1 MTRIVLNG
9 RFLCQPMTGV
19 QRYALHTVLALD
31 RLLGQDRSLRES
43 LNITLA
49 TPKGAPAPLLQHI
62 QVRSQGRSR
71 GHAWEQWTLPRL
83 AAGAHL
89 VNFNYSGPL
98 FKRDQLITVHDATV
112 AAMPQ
117 AFGWRYRWVHRAMVA
132 WLKDRVHTVMTVSA
146 FSRDE
151 LAQRMGVRDALVGT
165 EGWEHVCA
173 ADDAAAARAV
183 LHKHGLTSGGYVL
196 AAGSVKPNKNFE
208 VIDRALQRLGGRLK
222 LPVAIAGARDRS
234 VFRHSDPGANVRLL
248 GYVDDAELAQLYC
261 HAAWFV
267 FPSLYEGFGLPAIEA
282 MGNGC
287 PVIAAN
293 AASIPEVCGDAAL
306 YFDPHDAQGLARLLE
321 RAANEPGLQDTMRE
335 RGLQRAAKFS
345 WLTNARLLARHLMG
359 LHAVAVPATASNVVP
374 AK

>member
-1 MTRIVLNG
+1 MTRVVLNG

-31 RLLGQDRSLRES
+31 RLLAQDRALRES
-43 LNITLA
+43 LSIVLA
-49 TPKGAPAPLLQHI
+49 TPVGAPAPALQHI
-62 QVRSQGRSR
+62 EVQSQGAGQ
-71 GHAWEQWTLPRL
+71 GHAWEQSVLPRL
-83 AAGAHL
+83 AAGAYL

-112 AAMPQ
+112 AAMPE
-117 AFGWRYRWVHRAMVA
+117 AFGWRYRWLHRGMVA
-132 WLKDRVHTVMTVSA
+132 WLKDRVHTVMTVST

-165 EGWEHVCA
+165 EGWEHLLA
-173 ADDAAAARAV
+173 PDDEASAQTV
-183 LHKHGLTSGGYVL
+183 LDKHGLQAGRYVL

-208 VIDRALQRLGGRLK
+208 VIARALQLLGGRLN

-234 VFRHSDPGANVRLL
+234 VFRHSDPGTQVRML
-248 GYVDDAELAQLYC
+248 GYVDDAELAQLYR

-267 FPSLYEGFGLPAIEA
+267 FPSLYEGFGLPALEA

-306 YFDPHDAQGLARLLE
+306 YFNPRNAEDLARVLE
-321 RAANEPGLQDTMRE
+321 QATTDTGLRETMRQ

-345 WLTNARLLARHLMG
+345 WLANARVLARHLMS
-359 LHAVAVPATASNVVP
+359 LQAPEFKTVAPTAVS